1 MAGPQPPTPTA
12 SPAERPKR
20 PAVPVPRALMV
31 AGLTVLLAGAVALGL
46 ALRLE
51 DPSSTTVVPAED
63 PYTHMALVREHLRD
77 GTLDP
82 LNEPGT
88 MYPPGMHALLAATV
102 AYTGVDLYEL
112 TRLGPAFIG
121 ALGLAGLAILLARF
135 ESLGAAIAG
144 VLTLAVM
151 PEAVFRST
159 MMSPTAL
166 DLALLPFLILCVLET
181 LQGRLAW
188 AAPTA
193 ALAAFLVFSHPW
205 VFGILGVAGLALL
218 LLVTLLPWSARRG
231 SLPTAWGVVAVVA
244 IVGSG
249 IALSLNGCWGGC
261 GPGFRDVFDG
271 DSQQDLRAMTDTLA
285 WAVLIGSLV
294 PLGVKAAF
302 PRAFRNLFPVE
313 RRGAPFAARLLL
325 GQLLLAAAVGT
336 FLYARQGGFPPLV
349 QPLIMFGWPI
359 LVLAALG
366 LAALA
371 FRPSPAGHAGAAL
384 ALGTLPFVVFNPF
397 DSPFWSH
404 RTAVYLGLGM
414 AILCGVAV
422 AALVQATVA
431 MARRMPMPGA
441 APGQRSAGTTAALGV
456 TGLLVLVALAGGAYA
471 ATPGQYPGGWYRM
484 YSECEMDGLRE
495 VAQMADADPGTLVVS
510 GAWQSKLVLA
520 ALADDAR
527 RLWFKPDFFTNAQE
541 RQNTLDYQEQLG
553 DPILVVVDSKLNTT
567 PEIRPGDTAFLQA
580 DPWVEVGTWCSG
592 AETLTAYSVRG

>member
-1 MAGPQPPTPTA
+1 MVGPTSTTPTKPNA
-12 SPAERPKR
+12 KP
-20 PAVPVPRALMV
+20 LLY
-31 AGLTVLLAGAVALGL
+31 AGLAVLLAAAVALGL
-46 ALRLE
+46 QMRLE
-51 DPSSTTVVPAED
+51 DPTSTTVVPAED

-82 LNEPGT
+82 LNDVGT
-88 MYPPGMHALLAATV
+88 LYPPGMHALLAATV
-102 AYTGVDLYEL
+102 AYTGADLYEL
-112 TRLGPAFIG
+112 TRIGPAFIG
-121 ALGLAGLAILLARF
+121 ALGLAGLAILLSRF
-135 ESLGAAIAG
+135 ESAAAAIAG
-144 VLTLAVM
+144 VLALAVM
-151 PEAVFRST
+151 PEAIFRST

-166 DLALLPFLILCVLET
+166 DLALLPFLIYCVLET
-181 LQGRLAW
+181 LQGKLAW

-218 LLVTLLPWSARRG
+218 LLVTLLPWPASRG

-261 GPGFRDVFDG
+261 GPGFRDVFDPG
-271 DSQQDLRAMTDTLA
+271 QQDLRTMTDTLA
-285 WAVLIGSLV
+285 WVVLIGSLI

-302 PRAFRNLFPVE
+302 PRAFRPLFPVE

-325 GQLLLAAAVGT
+325 GQLLLAGAVGT
-336 FLYARQGGFPPLV
+336 FLYASQGGFPPLV
-349 QPLIMFGWPI
+349 EPMIMFGWPI

-414 AILCGVAV
+414 AVLCGVAV
-422 AALVQATVA
+422 AALVQAAVA
-431 MARRMPMPGA
+431 MVRRMPMPGT
-441 APGQRSAGTTAALGV
+441 APGTRSPGTMAALGV
-456 TGLLVLVALAGGAYA
+456 TGLLVLVVLAGGAYA

-484 YSECEMDGLRE
+484 YSECEMDGLEE
-495 VAQMADADPGTLVVS
+495 VADLADDDPGTLVIT

-527 RLWFKPDFFTNAQE
+527 RLWYKPEFFTDPQE
-541 RQNTLDYQEQLG
+541 RQDTLDYQEQLG
-553 DPILVVVDSKLNTT
+553 DPILVLVDSKINTT
-567 PEIRPGDTAFLQA
+567 EGMDAGDAAFLQS
-580 DPWVEVGTWCSG
+580 DPWTPVGTWCSG
-592 AETLTAYSVRG
+592 DQTLTAYTVRG